1 MDLTFQAGDFDS
13 PDVQA
18 LLAMHF
24 GAMRSIS
31 PHRAC
36 HVLPLEGLKDPAIT
50 FWAARDG
57 GELVGVGALKELAP
71 DHGEVKS
78 MRTAHRALGKGV
90 GRAVLHHIVDEAK
103 SRGYQRLSLETGGSK
118 PFEAAIALYESEG
131 FTRCGPFAGYADTP
145 FSRFFTRELGLPSLA
160 REGISRL
167 ASPLTPC

>member
-1 MDLTFQAGDFDS
+1 MTLTFQPGDFDS

-24 GAMRSIS
+24 GNMRSIS

-50 FWAARDG
+50 LWAAREG
-57 GELVGVGALKELAP
+57 GELVGVGALKELEP
-71 DHGEVKS
+71 THGEVKS
-78 MRTAHRALGKGV
+78 MRTAPRALGRGV
-90 GRAVLHHIVDEAK
+90 GRALLHHIVAEAK
-103 SRGYQRLSLETGGSK
+103 SRGYTRLSLETGGSK

-145 FSRFFTRELGLPSLA
+145 FSRFFTREL
-160 REGISRL
+160 
-167 ASPLTPC
+167 